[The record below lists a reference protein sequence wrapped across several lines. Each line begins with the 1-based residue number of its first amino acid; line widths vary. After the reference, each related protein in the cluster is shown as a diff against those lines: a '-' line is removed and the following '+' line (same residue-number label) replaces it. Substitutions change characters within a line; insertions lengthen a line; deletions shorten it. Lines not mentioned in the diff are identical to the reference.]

1 MCYYKNKLHY
11 IKTYQAGA
19 ELKAFEEAGK
29 IATET
34 TLNIRTVASLTK
46 EKFFFEKYKKSLVE
60 PFSLVAMRF
69 IIFMFIK

>member
-1 MCYYKNKLHY
+1 MLLQKQTY
-11 IKTYQAGA
+11 IEIFKCKQAGA

-60 PFSLVAMRF
+60 PFSLV
-69 IIFMFIK
+69 